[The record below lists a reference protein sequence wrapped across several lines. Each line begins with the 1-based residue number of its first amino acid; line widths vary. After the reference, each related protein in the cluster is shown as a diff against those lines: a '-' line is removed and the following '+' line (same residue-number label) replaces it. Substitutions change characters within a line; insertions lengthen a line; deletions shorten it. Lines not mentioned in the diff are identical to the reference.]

1 MSANKFRPMRYLVN
15 WHNQG
20 ILDVNSLV
28 WAPKL
33 STQIKEKVMQEKV
46 LEMLIHLF
54 LKQKCSYVEKTIK
67 FAMFPIMWGLG
78 QNHS

>member
-1 MSANKFRPMRYLVN
+1 MRYLVH

-54 LKQKCSYVEKTIK
+54 LKQISV
-67 FAMFPIMWGLG
+67 MWRRPSNSQCFL
-78 QNHS
+78 